1 MYWTFINFIVPSNP
15 WIAQHYQFH
24 HCLFCTVVLC
34 HRVEL
39 NLEMGHWIRT
49 QFIVP
54 IVFLSE
60 LFVIVEIIKSVVFFV
75 WTRSSFWIWK
85 NCFSANV
92 VMSTAVVPSRVGN
105 PFPQKKK
112 TMKLFHHLLSDMKHQ
127 RVAVI
132 ALALGQAVNIYD
144 SRDFWLLLR
153 TKGEQ
158 FFISIFPTIYA
169 FDIVCRHWRIV
180 HCFWCVLGWFMPN
193 KYHDC
198 WLSIAWIRKNARNI
212 MKHRRHMAY
221 RPTTFDSWRLIS
233 SLTTHWL
240 FCIALLPLPRL
251 MHYALWD
258 C

>member
-144 SRDFWLLLR
+144 YYCERKANNFSYRFFPQFTHLTLCVGIGALCIVFGVSWADSCQTNITTADCRSLGSER
-153 TKGEQ
+153 TRGILWNTED
-158 FFISIFPTIYA
+158 T
-169 FDIVCRHWRIV
+169 WRIDQRYSI
-180 HCFWCVLGWFMPN
+180 HGGW
-193 KYHDC
+193 
-198 WLSIAWIRKNARNI
+198 
-212 MKHRRHMAY
+212 
-221 RPTTFDSWRLIS
+221 
-233 SLTTHWL
+233 
-240 FCIALLPLPRL
+240 
-251 MHYALWD
+251 
-258 C
+258 